1 MLVMFKANNYM
12 SFKDD
17 VILDLRK
24 ANYRE
29 HMNHVF
35 LVNNEVE
42 LLKTVAIY
50 GANASGKSNLISA
63 ISSYRN
69 IIVGQLFSEE
79 SREEDNDNNIKA
91 NNKKIRSFLLN
102 KSSDEI
108 IEFEMVFSY
117 KDTLFQYGYSI
128 EKNIIKT
135 EWLYIDNKEIYDRK
149 NNTVEIK
156 TGTKYEKILKN
167 YTKLREDRLYIA
179 LLDYFVTEEILK
191 EKINIFTEYIKE
203 KLNIYFEIIIE
214 STIKGVAGMVSIS
227 DKLVENDTFRM
238 KVSEYI
244 SKIDVGIKEII
255 VDEEVVT
262 NRRTGDKRKEATI
275 KCVHN
280 VYDAYGEI
288 IGEKAFELYDES
300 SGTIRFISF
309 IQNIL
314 ELIEEGGVFVV
325 DELSS
330 RLHPLLT
337 KFIVDIFQSDVNKK
351 NAQLIFTTHDLSLLN
366 GEQFRRDE
374 IVLMDKN
381 EQGVSNIYSLAD
393 LGVRK
398 DASYS
403 KDYLKGKYGAIPI
416 IKESINKR
424 DNK

>member
-35 LVNNEVE
+35 LVNNEIE

-69 IIVGQLFSEE
+69 IIVGQLFNEE
-79 SREEDNDNNIKA
+79 LREEENDNNIKV
-91 NNKKIRSFLLN
+91 NNKKIRSFLLDE
-102 KSSDEI
+102 SSNEI
-108 IEFEMVFSY
+108 IEFEMIFSY

-149 NNTVEIK
+149 GNTVKIK
-156 TGTKYEKILKN
+156 SGTKYEKILKN

-179 LLDYFVTEEILK
+179 LLDYFVTEEVLK

-280 VYDAYGEI
+280 VYDANGII

-351 NAQLIFTTHDLSLLN
+351 NAQLVFTTHDLSLLN
-366 GEQFRRDE
+366 SEQFRRDE
-374 IVLMDKN
+374 IVLMEEFFLMLIVN
-381 EQGVSNIYSLAD
+381 NFL
-393 LGVRK
+393 
-398 DASYS
+398 
-403 KDYLKGKYGAIPI
+403 
-416 IKESINKR
+416 IKRYVYIVFIA
-424 DNK
+424 

>member
-35 LVNNEVE
+35 LVNNEIE

-69 IIVGQLFSEE
+69 IIVGQLFNEE
-79 SREEDNDNNIKA
+79 LREEENDNNIKV
-91 NNKKIRSFLLN
+91 NNKKIRSFLLDE
-102 KSSDEI
+102 SSNEI
-108 IEFEMVFSY
+108 IEFEMIFSY

-149 NNTVEIK
+149 GNTVKIK
-156 TGTKYEKILKN
+156 SGTKYEKILKN

-179 LLDYFVTEEILK
+179 LLDYFVTEEVLK

-280 VYDAYGEI
+280 VYDANGII

-351 NAQLIFTTHDLSLLN
+351 NAQLVFTTHDLSLLN
-366 GEQFRRDE
+366 SEQFRRDE

>member
-35 LVNNEVE
+35 SINNEIE

-63 ISSYRN
+63 LSSYRN
-69 IIVGQLFSEE
+69 IIIGQLFNEE
-79 SREEDNDNNIKA
+79 LIEEENDNNIKV
-91 NNKKIRSFLLN
+91 NNKKIRSFLLHE
-102 KSSDEI
+102 SSNEI
-108 IEFEMVFSY
+108 IEFEMIFSY
-117 KDTLFQYGYSI
+117 RDTLFQYGYSI

-135 EWLYIDNKEIYDRK
+135 EWLYINNKEIYDRK
-149 NNTVEIK
+149 GNEIK
-156 TGTKYEKILKN
+156 IKSGTKYEKILKN

-179 LLDYFVTEEILK
+179 LLDYFVTEEVLK

-227 DKLVENDTFRM
+227 DKLVENDAFRI
-238 KVSEYI
+238 KVSQYI

-280 VYDAYGEI
+280 VYDTNGII

-337 KFIVDIFQSDVNKK
+337 KFIVDIFQSEINKK

-366 GEQFRRDE
+366 SEQFRRDE

-416 IKESINKR
+416 IKESISKR